1 MKKLT
6 ILGAIHPDAMALAE
20 SRDDVSITLVHPN
33 FTPRETLEWTTRGAH
48 GIAVRGARL
57 DADLLA
63 GIPELEI
70 VSRHG
75 VGCDTVAVDW
85 MSANGKPVAIAV
97 GGNDRAVAEH
107 TLGMILTLS
116 RDLIPQNEAMRQ
128 ADWTVRERVAPSDIE
143 GKTVLIVGYGR
154 IGKRVAPL
162 AQAFG
167 LRMLAYDPYVD
178 HYADGVE
185 RVTDLNAALPDV
197 DIVTVHTPLNN
208 ETRGIIGPTQLTT
221 MPEGAILINNARGG
235 ICDEE
240 AVAAAL
246 KSGHLGK
253 YGTDV
258 FGVEPATTDNPI
270 ISAPNT
276 LMTPHSA
283 SMTPQAMRSM
293 GLIMIQNIFD
303 QFDGCLKPEMVFN
316 RKELGL

>member
-20 SRDDVSITLVHPN
+20 TRDDISITLVHPN
-33 FTPRETLEWTTRGAH
+33 FVERETLEWSTRGSSA
-48 GIAVRGARL
+48 IAVRGARL

-63 GIPELEI
+63 GIQDLEI

-97 GGNDRAVAEH
+97 GGNDRSVAEH
-107 TLGMILTLS
+107 TLGMILSLS
-116 RDLIPQNEAMRQ
+116 RDFIPQNEAMRHS
-128 ADWTVRERVAPSDIE
+128 DWNVRDRVAPSDIN
-143 GKTVLIVGYGR
+143 GQTILIVGFGR

-167 LRMLAYDPYVD
+167 LRVLAYDPYVD
-178 HYADGVE
+178 TYPEGIE
-185 RVTDLNAALPDV
+185 RVADLDSVLPDV
-197 DIVTVHTPLNN
+197 DIVTVHTPLNE
-208 ETRGIIGPTQLTT
+208 ETRGIIGPAELTA
-221 MPEGAILINNARGG
+221 MHPGSILINNARGG
-235 ICDEE
+235 VCDED
-240 AVAAAL
+240 AVAMAL
-246 KSGHLGK
+246 SSGHLGK

-258 FGVEPATTDNPI
+258 FSVEPATSDNPI
-270 ISAPNT
+270 TTAPNA

-283 SMTPQAMRSM
+283 SMTPQAMRAM
-293 GLIMIQNIFD
+293 GMIMIQNIFD
-303 QFDGCLKPEMVFN
+303 QFDGRLKPEMVFN